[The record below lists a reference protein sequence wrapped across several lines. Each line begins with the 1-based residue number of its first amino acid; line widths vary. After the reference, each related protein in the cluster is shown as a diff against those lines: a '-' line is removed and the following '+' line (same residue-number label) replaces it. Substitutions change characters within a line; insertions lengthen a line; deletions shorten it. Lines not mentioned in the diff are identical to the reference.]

1 MRVADDVWIVWSVT
15 CSESSPRP
23 VSQLGDDLDRTRR
36 LLDPGLV
43 RIVEEYQG
51 DSLRAYVQAEFARNA
66 FWGQLRQ
73 CFERYDCCCS
83 RPRCQRLRLR
93 FCAIRPGGAGPG

>member
-1 MRVADDVWIVWSVT
+1 MPPMVSPLMCARKPHQGRPLRIAAGVWLVSPVT

-66 FWGQLRQ
+66 F
-73 CFERYDCCCS
+73 
-83 RPRCQRLRLR
+83 
-93 FCAIRPGGAGPG
+93 